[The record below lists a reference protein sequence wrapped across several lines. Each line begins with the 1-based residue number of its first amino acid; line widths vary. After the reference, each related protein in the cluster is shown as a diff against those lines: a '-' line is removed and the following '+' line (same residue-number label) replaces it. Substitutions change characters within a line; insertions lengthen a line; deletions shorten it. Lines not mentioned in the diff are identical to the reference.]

1 MFPETKSRETL
12 SFEGKQNYFP
22 REQTLSVLLYS
33 DEIKKIYIFIQQ
45 LYFVVKTTQSKRFLN
60 LKTCVKDFHSISC
73 CLLCF
78 FVSFRFC
85 SL

>member
-33 DEIKKIYIFIQQ
+33 DEIKIKKYSYNNCI
-45 LYFVVKTTQSKRFLN
+45 L
-60 LKTCVKDFHSISC
+60 
-73 CLLCF
+73 
-78 FVSFRFC
+78 
-85 SL
+85 